1 METKALL
8 KWKASLL
15 NDSPSLLPTWT
26 ISNSSSY
33 FNKATTPC
41 TWSGISCNN
50 AGNVVKLNMSTLGL
64 QGTLLNFKFSSFP
77 YLTTL
82 DFSSNALFGTIPAH
96 IANLS
101 QITSLIFFNNT
112 LSGEI
117 PREIGLLT
125 NLVSLVLGQNRL
137 YGSIPSTVG
146 NLTKLHNLVLW
157 DNQLNGS
164 IPLKIGN
171 LKSLVY
177 LELGNNI
184 LSGTIPASLGNLS
197 DLTTLDFS
205 ENQLFGS
212 IPPEIGNLAS
222 LSALSLHRNILS
234 GTIPA
239 SLCSLSKLNFFKLFG
254 NHLSGSVPPHIVGN
268 LTILKS
274 LQLSN
279 NTFSGNLP
287 RNLCRSGSLER
298 FAAALNNFTGP
309 IPKGLRNCSRLVRV
323 RLDINQLADNI
334 SEAFGVYPKLLY
346 MDLGHNNLY
355 GELSRTWGECHN
367 LTYLSLSSN
376 NISGSI
382 PPELGESTQ
391 LRKLD
396 LSDNHLVGEI
406 PKELMKL
413 NFLIYLNLSHNE
425 FSGQLPREIESLS
438 ELDHLDISSNNLS
451 GPLPKEVG
459 ICSKLLYL
467 NLSNNGFNGSIPT
480 QIGDLISL
488 TILLE
493 LSHNELTGG
502 IPIEIG
508 SLRKL
513 ENLNLSH
520 NMLSGHIPSLFEEM
534 ESLLSIDVS
543 YNQLEGRIP
552 TSKAFQNLSFDAFK
566 NNKDLC
572 GNVSDLQACDSSG
585 TRVLFLILAS
595 AGVFFLFYRKKMD
608 VKEDLEE
615 IQKDLFCVW
624 NYDGNIVYEDIIE
637 ATENFSPGHC
647 IGMGGYGSVYK
658 AELSTGQVV
667 AVKKLHPSENGVGPG
682 SKAFLDEISALS
694 EVRHRNIVRLYGFC
708 SHARHSFIISEYL
721 ERGNL
726 SKVLS
731 DTEEA
736 AKLDWV
742 RRVNIIKGLANA
754 FSYLHHDCSPPI
766 VHRDISSSNILLDLE
781 YEARVSDFGTARL
794 LKPDSSNWTELAG
807 TYGYVAPELAYTMRV
822 TEKCDMYSF
831 GVLMLEVLIG
841 IHPGKLISSLTSSS
855 SPTSQNVLL
864 KNVLDGCLSPPTL
877 HASHELFIIAKLAF
891 SCLDANPESRPTMKH
906 VFQELSKAKA
916 LDLELFHTVTLGQLM
931 HREI

>member
-1 METKALL
+1 MFSLYSYYLLLLVLALNTSQYFGNMETEALL

-26 ISNSSSY
+26 TSNSSSY
-33 FNKATTPC
+33 FNKTTTPC

-50 AGNVVKLNMSTLGL
+50 AGNVVKLNVSTLGL
-64 QGTLLNFKFSSFP
+64 QGTLLNFKFSSFL

-82 DFSSNALFGTIPAH
+82 DLSSNALFGTIPTH
-96 IANLS
+96 ITNLS
-101 QITSLIFFNNT
+101 QITSLIFSNNT

-125 NLVSLVLGQNRL
+125 NLVSLVISQNLL
-137 YGSIPSTVG
+137 YGPIPSTVG
-146 NLTKLHNLVLW
+146 NLTKLHGLGLW

-164 IPLKIGN
+164 IPPEIGN
-171 LKSLVY
+171 LKSLSA
-177 LELGNNI
+177 LSLWRNNF
-184 LSGTIPASLGNLS
+184 SGTIPVSLGYLR
-197 DLTTLDFS
+197 DLTTLDLF
-205 ENQLFGS
+205 ENLLSGS
-212 IPPEIGNLAS
+212 IPPHIGNLTN
-222 LSALSLHRNILS
+222 LKRLL
-234 GTIPA
+234 
-239 SLCSLSKLNFFKLFG
+239 LFD
-254 NHLSGSVPPHIVGN
+254 
-268 LTILKS
+268 
-274 LQLSN
+274 

-287 RNLCRSGSLER
+287 QNLCRGGSLEN
-298 FAAALNNFTGP
+298 FAVAFNNFTGP
-309 IPKGLRNCSRLVRV
+309 IPKSLKNCSNLVRV
-323 RLDINQLADNI
+323 RLERNQLADNI
-334 SEAFGVYPKLLY
+334 SEAFGVYPSLDY
-346 MDLGHNNLY
+346 MDLSHNNLY
-355 GELSRTWGECHN
+355 GELSRIWGKCHS
-367 LTYLSLSSN
+367 LTYLSLSN
-376 NISGSI
+376 NKISGSI
-382 PPELGESTQ
+382 PPEFRESTQ

-396 LSDNHLVGEI
+396 LSDNHMVGEI

-425 FSGQLPREIESLS
+425 LSGQLPREIGSLS
-438 ELDHLDISSNNLS
+438 ELDRLDISSNYLS
-451 GPLPKEVG
+451 GPIPGEVG
-459 ICSKLLYL
+459 KCSKLLYL
-467 NLSNNGFNGSIPT
+467 GLSCNIFNGSIPT

-488 TILLE
+488 SILLD

-502 IPIEIG
+502 IPSKIG

-520 NMLSGHIPSLFEEM
+520 NMLSGNIPSSFEEM

-552 TSKAFQNLSFDAFK
+552 TNKAFQNLSFDAFK

-572 GNVSDLQACDSSG
+572 GNVSGLQACDSSG
-585 TRVLFLILAS
+585 TSKSNAMDKHKVVITIILSLLGVLFLILAS
-595 AGVFFLFYRKKMD
+595 AGVFFIFYRKKID
-608 VKEDLEE
+608 VKEE

-647 IGMGGYGSVYK
+647 IGTGGYGSVYK

-667 AVKKLHPSENGVGPG
+667 AVKKLHPSENGVGLG

-694 EVRHRNIVRLYGFC
+694 EVRHRNIVRFYGFC
-708 SHARHSFIISEYL
+708 LHARHSFIISEYL

-731 DTEEA
+731 DIEEA
-736 AKLDWV
+736 VKLDWV
-742 RRVNIIKGLANA
+742 RRINIIKGLANA

-807 TYGYVAPELAYTMRV
+807 TYGYIAPELAYTMRV

-841 IHPGKLISSLTSSS
+841 IHPGELLSSLTSSS

-864 KNVLDGCLSPPTL
+864 KDILDGCLSPPTL
-877 HASHELFIIAKLAF
+877 HASYELFIMAKLAF

-906 VFQELSKAKA
+906 VSRELSKAEA
-916 LDLELFHTVTLGQLM
+916 LDLELFHTTTLGQLM

>member
-1 METKALL
+1 MFSYLLVIVLALNTSQNFGNMETEALL

-15 NDSPSLLPTWT
+15 NNSPSLLPTWT

-33 FNKATTPC
+33 FNKTTSPC

-50 AGNVVKLNMSTLGL
+50 AGNVVKLNVSTLGL
-64 QGTLLNFKFSSFP
+64 QGTLLNFNFSSFP
-77 YLTTL
+77 NLTSL
-82 DFSSNALFGTIPAH
+82 DLSSNALFGTIPTH

-101 QITSLIFFNNT
+101 QITSLRFSNNT

-125 NLVSLVLGQNRL
+125 NLVSLVISQNRL
-137 YGSIPSTVG
+137 YGPIPLTVG
-146 NLTKLHNLVLW
+146 NLTKLQDLGLW

-164 IPLKIGN
+164 IPQEIGN
-171 LKSLVY
+171 LKSLSA
-177 LELGNNI
+177 LSLWRNN
-184 LSGTIPASLGNLS
+184 LSGTIPASLGCLS
-197 DLTTLDFS
+197 DLTTLYLF
-205 ENQLFGS
+205 ENQLSGS
-212 IPPEIGNLAS
+212 IPPHIGNLTN
-222 LSALSLHRNILS
+222 LKVLH
-234 GTIPA
+234 
-239 SLCSLSKLNFFKLFG
+239 LF
-254 NHLSGSVPPHIVGN
+254 
-268 LTILKS
+268 
-274 LQLSN
+274 N

-287 RNLCRSGSLER
+287 QNLCRGGSLEQ
-298 FAAALNNFTGP
+298 FSAAFNNFIGP
-309 IPKGLRNCSRLVRV
+309 IPKGLKNCSSLVRV
-323 RLDINQLADNI
+323 RLERNQLVDNI
-334 SEAFGVYPKLLY
+334 SEAFGVYPKLKY
-346 MDLGHNNLY
+346 MDLSQNNLY

-376 NISGSI
+376 KISGSI

-425 FSGQLPREIESLS
+425 LSGKLPREIGSLS
-438 ELDHLDISSNNLS
+438 ELDRLDISSNNIS
-451 GPLPKEVG
+451 GPIPGEVG
-459 ICSKLLYL
+459 KCSKLLYL
-467 NLSNNGFNGSIPT
+467 GLSCNIINGSIPS
-480 QIGDLISL
+480 QIGGLISL
-488 TILLE
+488 SILLD
-493 LSHNELTGG
+493 LSHNELKGG
-502 IPIEIG
+502 IPSEIG
-508 SLRKL
+508 SLQ
-513 ENLNLSH
+513 NLQNLDISH
-520 NMLSGHIPSLFEEM
+520 NMLSGLIPSSFERM
-534 ESLLSIDVS
+534 TSLLSINVS

-552 TSKAFQNLSFDAFK
+552 TNKAFQNLSFDAFK

-572 GNVSDLQACDSSG
+572 GNVSGLQPCDSSG
-585 TRVLFLILAS
+585 TSKSNAMDKHKIVIIIILPLLGVLFLILAS
-595 AGVFFLFYRKKMD
+595 AGVFFIFYRKKID
-608 VKEDLEE
+608 VKEDQEE
-615 IQKDLFCVW
+615 VQKDLFSVW

-637 ATENFSPGHC
+637 ATENFSPRHC
-647 IGMGGYGSVYK
+647 IGTGGYGSVYK

-667 AVKKLHPSENGVGPG
+667 AVKKLHPLEDGARPG

-731 DTEEA
+731 NSEEA
-736 AKLDWV
+736 VKLDWV

-754 FSYLHHDCSPPI
+754 FSYLHHDCSPAI

-781 YEARVSDFGTARL
+781 YEARISDFGTARL

-807 TYGYVAPELAYTMRV
+807 TCGYVAPELAYTMRV

-841 IHPGKLISSLTSSS
+841 IHPGELISSLTSSS
-855 SPTSQNVLL
+855 LPTSQNVLL
-864 KNVLDGCLSPPTL
+864 KDILDGCLSPPTL

-906 VFQELSKAKA
+906 VSQELSKAKA
-916 LDLELFHTVTLGQLM
+916 LDLELFHTMTLGQLM